1 MIRSY
6 LSDIINDYRT
16 QGEWKSQFK
25 ILDEIIEELFQSLLQ
40 KYQKDLEESIRG
52 SEFIFDSVDLF
63 YYKLNKVGLN
73 RGRSYIDSP
82 EWLKN
87 EKATINTKN
96 NNDKCFQFTLTVA
109 INHKQIKIY
118 PEKILK
124 LKPFI
129 DQYRWKDIT

>member
-52 SEFIFDSVDLF
+52 SEFIFDGVDLF
-63 YYKLNKVGLN
+63 FLNL
-73 RGRSYIDSP
+73 
-82 EWLKN
+82 
-87 EKATINTKN
+87 
-96 NNDKCFQFTLTVA
+96 
-109 INHKQIKIY
+109 IK
-118 PEKILK
+118 
-124 LKPFI
+124 
-129 DQYRWKDIT
+129 